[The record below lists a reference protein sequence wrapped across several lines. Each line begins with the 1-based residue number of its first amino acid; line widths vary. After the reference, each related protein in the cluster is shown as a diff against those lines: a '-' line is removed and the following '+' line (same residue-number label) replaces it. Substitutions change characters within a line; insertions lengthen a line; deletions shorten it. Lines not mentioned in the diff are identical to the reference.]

1 MQIKQT
7 AHFLKNIGKILFGDI
22 MGNTVEIK
30 KLFKGMQEQ
39 MIAKLNAQDFI
50 SHPGTKGDVTEN
62 NWLSW
67 MKEFLPKR
75 YAADKAFVI
84 DSDGQVSDQ
93 IDIVIYD
100 KQYSPIVF
108 QQNGALYV
116 TAESVYA
123 VFEVK
128 QDLTK
133 DHIEYAGNK
142 IASVRELRR
151 TSAPIVYSTGTKPA
165 KPLHKIIGGLL
176 TTHTQWTKPIEELLK
191 KHLTSLN
198 LNEQIDLVCC
208 LKDSSYS
215 VEYLED
221 RITLHKNTDDEVL
234 IYVFL
239 ELLLFLQKIG
249 TVPAIDLLQYAK
261 AIDSI

>member
-1 MQIKQT
+1 ME
-7 AHFLKNIGKILFGDI
+7 
-22 MGNTVEIK
+22 NTVEIK
-30 KLFKGMQEQ
+30 NLFKGMQEQ
-39 MIAKLNAQDFI
+39 MIAKLNAQEFI

-75 YAADKAFVI
+75 YEADKAFVI
-84 DSDGQVSDQ
+84 DSDGHVSDQ

-108 QQNGALYV
+108 KQNGALYV
-116 TAESVYA
+116 MSESVYA

-128 QDLTK
+128 QELNK
-133 DHIEYAGNK
+133 ENIEYAGKK
-142 IASVRELRR
+142 IASVRDLRR

-165 KPLHKIIGGLL
+165 KPLHKIIGGIL
-176 TTHTQWTKPIEELLK
+176 TTRTQWTNPIDNLVK
-191 KHLTSLN
+191 KHLASLG

-215 VEYLED
+215 VEYFQD
-221 RITLHKNTDDEVL
+221 KITLHKNTDDEVL

-239 ELLLFLQKIG
+239 ELLLLLQKIG

>member
-1 MQIKQT
+1 
-7 AHFLKNIGKILFGDI
+7 

-30 KLFKGMQEQ
+30 NLFKGMQEQ
-39 MIAKLNAQDFI
+39 MIAKLNAQAFI
-50 SHPGTKGDVTEN
+50 SHPGTKGDITEN

-75 YAADKAFVI
+75 YEADKAFVI
-84 DSDGQVSDQ
+84 DSDGHVSDQ

-108 QQNGALYV
+108 KQNGALYV
-116 TAESVYA
+116 MSESVYA

-128 QDLTK
+128 QELNK
-133 DHIEYAGNK
+133 ENIEYAGKK
-142 IASVRELRR
+142 IASVRDLRR

-165 KPLHKIIGGLL
+165 KPLHKIIGGIL
-176 TTHTQWTKPIEELLK
+176 TTRTQWTNPIDNLVK
-191 KHLTSLN
+191 KHLASLG

-215 VEYLED
+215 VEYFQD
-221 RITLHKNTDDEVL
+221 KITLHKNTDDEVL

-239 ELLLFLQKIG
+239 ELLLLLQKIG

>member
-1 MQIKQT
+1 
-7 AHFLKNIGKILFGDI
+7 

-30 KLFKGMQEQ
+30 NLFKGMQEQ
-39 MIAKLNAQDFI
+39 MIAKLNAQEFI

-75 YAADKAFVI
+75 YEADKAFVI
-84 DSDGQVSDQ
+84 DSDGHVSDQ

-108 QQNGALYV
+108 KQNGALYV
-116 TAESVYA
+116 MSESVYA

-128 QDLTK
+128 QELNK
-133 DHIEYAGNK
+133 ENIEYAGKK
-142 IASVRELRR
+142 IASVRDLRR

-165 KPLHKIIGGLL
+165 KPLHKIIGGIL
-176 TTHTQWTKPIEELLK
+176 TTRTQWTNPIDNLVK
-191 KHLTSLN
+191 KHLASLG

-215 VEYLED
+215 VEYFQD
-221 RITLHKNTDDEVL
+221 KITLHKNTDDEVL

-239 ELLLFLQKIG
+239 ELLLLLQKIG